1 MLLRT
6 FLCFALGA
14 LITGGVEGWRYLQP
28 GSSNT
33 LPSSAFFPMNAA
45 ELEPLQTIGQAQD
58 SRIKNCHK
66 GSSCEEVYYT
76 RGLVALFENRADAI
90 TAFQALHTAMPNS
103 RYDAAT
109 LVG

>member
-1 MLLRT
+1 ML
-6 FLCFALGA
+6 
-14 LITGGVEGWRYLQP
+14 QS

-45 ELEPLQTIGQAQD
+45 EVEPLQSIGQAQD
-58 SRIKNCHK
+58 SRIKNCHL
-66 GSSCEEVYYT
+66 GSSCEEAYYT

-90 TAFQALHTAMPNS
+90 TAFQALHNAMPNS

-109 LVG
+109 LGWLNFCRTLHRTLPTVKPCWFS